1 MATLKGATLTLLMGP
16 VAVKPVPAE
25 VIAALAGAQVTTA
38 VGQRSGFQL
47 TFAFSKTSAIAR
59 RLLPQGFFDPM
70 IRVILIATVRGT
82 PTVLM
87 DGPIKRVDMAGTGAP
102 GENRLTVSGE
112 DVGGYMDL
120 VDLSGVPYPAMPPFA
135 RVALMMTKYLPFG
148 VIPLTIPALFEA
160 PANPLERIPQQQ
172 GSDWEYASQ
181 LAREAGYVFYV
192 SPGPKPGMNTA
203 YWGPAIRVGAVQPAL
218 TLDMD
223 HAANLNAMT
232 FTIDGNA
239 AVLPFAFVKVG
250 PVPVPVPVPDI
261 GILKPPLAARPVFP
275 TRIRQLDTD
284 RMGIPQAIS
293 RVLAGSGAAEPISAS
308 GTLDVARYGR
318 PLQARGLVG
327 VRGAGAAH
335 DGLWFVRAVTDTLGR
350 GVWRQAFQLQRDGL
364 GSLVGRLA
372 S

>member
-16 VAVKPVPAE
+16 TAVKPAPPE
-25 VIAALAGAQVTTA
+25 VLAALEGAQVTMA
-38 VGQRSGFQL
+38 AGQRSGFQL
-47 TFAFSKTSAIAR
+47 TFAFSKTSPIAR

-70 IRVILIATVRGT
+70 IRVIMIATLRGS

-87 DGPIKRVDMAGTGAP
+87 DGPIRRVDVTGTGQP

-112 DVGGYMDL
+112 DVGGYMDA
-120 VDLSGVPYPAMPPFA
+120 VDLTGLPFPAMPPFA
-135 RVALMMTKYLPFG
+135 RVALMMTKYIPFG
-148 VIPLTIPALFEA
+148 VIPVTIPAPLQA

-172 GSDWEYASQ
+172 GTDWEYANQ

-232 FTIDGNA
+232 FTIDGAA
-239 AVLPFAFVKVG
+239 AVLPFAFVKIG
-250 PVPVPVPVPDI
+250 PAPVPVPVPDI
-261 GILKPPLAARPVFP
+261 GLLKPPLAARPVVP
-275 TRIRQLDTD
+275 TRTRLLDTD
-284 RMGIPQAIS
+284 RMSMPEAMS
-293 RVLAGSGAAEPISAS
+293 KVLAGSGAAEPLSAS

-318 PLQARGLVG
+318 PLRAR
-327 VRGAGAAH
+327 
-335 DGLWFVRAVTDTLGR
+335 
-350 GVWRQAFQLQRDGL
+350 Q
-364 GSLVGRLA
+364 
-372 S
+372 